1 MASEYIFLKFYLLDK
16 ISLRK
21 EQLLS
26 RSAHF
31 LLTLLNKT
39 PSSIG
44 LATLWTKNQKVHSQN
59 KSTRWKLIMTSL
71 KLKYTGNRIIEQY
84 FWRLRFL

>member
-26 RSAHF
+26 RSVHF

-44 LATLWTKNQKVHSQN
+44 LATL
-59 KSTRWKLIMTSL
+59 
-71 KLKYTGNRIIEQY
+71 
-84 FWRLRFL
+84 